1 MDRENQFERGEKKL
15 FVKLKHPTLKSRWWS
30 WAQLS
35 AQCSAAPHS
44 FNRQSELCVKTSDS
58 NQLIT
63 EEDFGVSVIIIQILG
78 CYFVCDIQFRQYLQ
92 NLDLPLVCDVF

>member
-1 MDRENQFERGEKKL
+1 MDRENQFERGVKKL

-44 FNRQSELCVKTSDS
+44 FKRQSELCVKTSDS

-63 EEDFGVSVIIIQILG
+63 EEAIGVSVIIIQILG